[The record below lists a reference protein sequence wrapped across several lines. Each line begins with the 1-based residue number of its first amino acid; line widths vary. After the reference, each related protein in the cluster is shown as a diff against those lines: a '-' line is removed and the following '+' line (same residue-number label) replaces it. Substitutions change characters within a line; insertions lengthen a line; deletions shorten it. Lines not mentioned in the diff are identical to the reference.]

1 LRRKTLLK
9 NGKKPLLGNGA
20 WQRFWV
26 QLWGSVLLYYSAKS
40 LSGSD
45 RSDFKMEP
53 VKMKSI
59 LGWLIQIADDPLHP
73 DSFHLADPDT
83 GTMYKFRAGSA
94 PRALVWCRSLQE
106 SQKKRGKPSN
116 LIKFD

>member
-1 LRRKTLLK
+1 ME
-9 NGKKPLLGNGA
+9 LGRDFGYNFG
-20 WQRFWV
+20 V
-26 QLWGSVLLYYSAKS
+26 QCFCITQQNLYQD
-40 LSGSD
+40 D